1 MLAIEPTRAALPPD
15 DGRSARPASALV
27 DGQPVASE
35 ATPVTAV
42 TRPAHLDLGGVRVRV
57 ARLGIDLPVLAGDT
71 HRDTVLL
78 ATPNG
83 AAFLLPS
90 SSPPG
95 SGGNSYIYAHA
106 RTGMF
111 LSLWNVRLGD
121 LVEVEIAPDAVRRYV
136 VSEIHPRV
144 APTDTRHTMP
154 TDDER
159 ITLQTSTGP
168 RGSDPRF
175 VVVATRDD

>member
-15 DGRSARPASALV
+15 DSWSASPSILV
-27 DGQPVASE
+27 DDPPVASD
-35 ATPVTAV
+35 ATPVTDP
-42 TRPAHLDLGGVRVRV
+42 TRPAQLDLGGMRVRIG
-57 ARLGIDLPVLAGDT
+57 RLGIDLPVLAGDT

-90 SSPPG
+90 SSRPG

-106 RTGMF
+106 RVGMF
-111 LSLWNVRLGD
+111 LALWEVRLGD
-121 LVEVEIAPDAVRRYV
+121 LVEIDVAPGEVLSFV

-144 APTDTRHTMP
+144 APTDARHTLP

-175 VVVATRDD
+175 VVVARRAD